1 MNFTARLA
9 TDRRC
14 SSRNFVCG
22 IKKNFR
28 LCREMASCSY
38 SRFNPW
44 AKNASPDTEE
54 SLFSIDLRNVAHMF
68 SFSPLVLGKARNG
81 RDTMEP
87 SDPPSKFLLAFTSP
101 QRWLCFW
108 FHRPAGPC
116 RTSPGEAS
124 LLPLDPRGGGGP
136 WTLWIRNA
144 GCRACLRGR
153 GLLWKFASP
162 QEQGVVGGAWRPSC
176 ASLHAFLTLPLFF
189 LLSHADLCC
198 EKHLSGLSFFCP
210 LSWRDKRGSD
220 PLCEIRA

>member
-1 MNFTARLA
+1 
-9 TDRRC
+9 
-14 SSRNFVCG
+14 
-22 IKKNFR
+22 
-28 LCREMASCSY
+28 MASCSY

-54 SLFSIDLRNVAHMF
+54 SLFIGLRHVAHMF